1 MWRNC
6 HTTKFMYQLQEK
18 TGSQD
23 IQNSVSGGKNLKH
36 ILVYSCARGWISYT
50 AGSMLFL
57 SKATKQKS
65 ATMVQTIL
73 YVWLVLPFCVK
84 ERQFTEFR
92 FLSGQYQKKEKE
104 KRDYR
109 NKYKH

>member
-1 MWRNC
+1 
-6 HTTKFMYQLQEK
+6 
-18 TGSQD
+18 
-23 IQNSVSGGKNLKH
+23 
-36 ILVYSCARGWISYT
+36 
-50 AGSMLFL
+50 MLFFL

-73 YVWLVLPFCVK
+73 YVWLVLSFRVM

-92 FLSGQYQKKEKE
+92 FLSGQYQKKKKK

-109 NKYKH
+109 NKYKHQTPTYISEKIS